1 MKRVLAVLLVG
12 IATPMLQGGLNTF
25 VPPRFTPDLG
35 FLVVIAL
42 GLHWRSAPG
51 GLAIAA
57 AIGFSADLLSGSLL
71 GEQALLR
78 MLVFTAAR
86 IASRHLNLRG
96 ALPQAAFVFAL
107 TAVNALGIR
116 LLEAFFT
123 SAGPFDLVM
132 LRNLPSHA
140 AMNALFAPAV
150 SRCVDVL
157 MIASGGDESGRRTVR
172 LPAEGGA
179 T

>member
-1 MKRVLAVLLVG
+1 MLLVG
-12 IATPMLQGGLNTF
+12 IAIPMAQGGLNTF
-25 VPPRFTPDLG
+25 VSPRFTPDLG

-42 GLHWRSAPG
+42 GLHWRSALG

-57 AIGFSADLLSGSLL
+57 AIGFCADLLSGSLL

-78 MLVFTAAR
+78 MLAFTASR
-86 IASRHLNLRG
+86 VASRHLNLRG
-96 ALPQAAFVFAL
+96 PLPQAAFVFVL
-107 TAVNALGIR
+107 TATNVLGIS

-123 SAGPFDLVM
+123 SGDPFDIAM
-132 LRNLPSHA
+132 LQDLPGHA
-140 AMNALFAPAV
+140 AINALFAPLV
-150 SRCVDVL
+150 SRCIDIL

-179 T
+179 A